1 VARILIVGGGCR
13 GRRLAREMAGA
24 GHAVRITTRS
34 KERRSEIE
42 ASGAECWLG
51 TPERL
56 GGLRAALD
64 GVTVACWM
72 LARAAGPAAEVRSLH
87 GSRLEL
93 FLRYVIDTTVRG
105 FVYDASPGVL
115 SEPLLEEGAEVT
127 RSLTRQHA
135 IPARVLVHG
144 DGAAGDDAGWV
155 RAARE
160 AVEGFLGASGEGGVM
175 PTA

>member
-1 VARILIVGGGCR
+1 
-13 GRRLAREMAGA
+13 MADA
-24 GHAVRITTRS
+24 GNAVRITTRS
-34 KERRSEIE
+34 EERRSEVE

-51 TPERL
+51 TPARL
-56 GGLRAALD
+56 GSLRAALD

-72 LARAAGPAAEVRSLH
+72 LVRATGPAAEVRSLH

-105 FVYDASPGVL
+105 FVYDASPGTL
-115 SEPLLEEGAEVT
+115 CEQLLEEGAAVT
-127 RSLTRQHA
+127 RSLTRQHS

-155 RAARE
+155 RAAGA
-160 AVEGFLGASGEGGVM
+160 AVQGFLGPSE
-175 PTA
+175 

>member
-1 VARILIVGGGCR
+1 
-13 GRRLAREMAGA
+13 MTDA

-34 KERRSEIE
+34 EERRSEIE

-56 GGLRAALD
+56 GSLRAALD

-72 LARAAGPAAEVRSLH
+72 LVRATGPAAEVRSLH

-115 SEPLLEEGAEVT
+115 SEQLLEEGAEVT
-127 RSLTRQHA
+127 RSLTGQYA
-135 IPARVLVHG
+135 IPARVLVQG
-144 DGAAGDDAGWV
+144 DGAAGDDPGWV

-160 AVEGFLGASGEGGVM
+160 VVEGFLGASGEGGAM
-175 PTA
+175 PIA

>member
-1 VARILIVGGGCR
+1 
-13 GRRLAREMAGA
+13 MADA

-34 KERRSEIE
+34 EERRSEIE

-56 GGLRAALD
+56 GSLRAALD

-72 LARAAGPAAEVRSLH
+72 LVCATGPAAEVRSLH

-105 FVYDASPGVL
+105 FVYDASPGTVC
-115 SEPLLEEGAEVT
+115 EQLLEEGAAVT
-127 RSLTRQHA
+127 RSLTRQHS
-135 IPARVLVHG
+135 IPAWVLVHG
-144 DGAAGDDAGWV
+144 DEAPGDDAGEQLQRLRWAQDIAGAKVPGQASQSDIGDTADNHGSGV
-155 RAARE
+155 RK
-160 AVEGFLGASGEGGVM
+160 L
-175 PTA
+175 